1 MGVIVV
7 TEEKRRHRRGRVEI
21 IDDTIAKID
30 ADNVKLRAKIAGND
44 DAKAMLLKEKEEL
57 LAPKVGMKDITDKI
71 KEFDLP
77 LEEIMK
83 AVDRVA
89 KKQQKQVQTEAQ
101 VDIGDSTSE
110 DIQGDS

>member
-1 MGVIVV
+1 MA
-7 TEEKRRHRRGRVEI
+7 EEKKRHRRDRVEI

-30 ADNVKLRAKIAGND
+30 ADNAKLRAKISGND

-71 KEFDLP
+71 KEYDLP
-77 LEEIMK
+77 LDEIMK

-89 KKQQKQVQTEAQ
+89 KKQQKQAQAEAQ
-101 VDIGDSTSE
+101 AETGDSTPE